1 MRKNVEK
8 FRRNCCERTHRVLT
22 GTDALGGWKVNF
34 KRVHRIWKE
43 KHMQVPQK
51 QRKRRRLLGAS
62 ANGCVRHRATHRNHV
77 WSYDFLT
84 ERTEDGR
91 HLRILV
97 VIDEFTR
104 ECLAR
109 ACVRTPS
116 IQKASPRELI
126 LSLPE
131 GRVVRDQWRMDHN
144 RRRPHGG
151 LKWMTPAAFV
161 AGLDGTASGMVPAA
175 SRGVFRGKSRRS
187 KSPRRRGL

>member
-1 MRKNVEK
+1 MRKIVET
-8 FRRNCCERTHRVLT
+8 FPRNCCERTHRVLA
-22 GTDALGGWKVNF
+22 GTDAFGGWKVNF
-34 KRVHRIWKE
+34 KRVHRFWK

-104 ECLAR
+104 ECLAT

-131 GRVVRDQWRMDHN
+131 SRVVLDQWRMDHN

-151 LKWMTPAAFV
+151 LKWISA
-161 AGLDGTASGMVPAA
+161 DI
-175 SRGVFRGKSRRS
+175 KSLNVRQTRHYR
-187 KSPRRRGL
+187 PCF

>member
-1 MRKNVEK
+1 MRKIVET
-8 FRRNCCERTHRVLT
+8 FPRNCCERTHRVLA
-22 GTDALGGWKVNF
+22 GTDAFGGWKVNF
-34 KRVHRIWKE
+34 KRVHRFWKE

-116 IQKASPRELI
+116 IQKASPWELF
-126 LSLPE
+126 LSLPGS
-131 GRVVRDQWRMDHN
+131 GRSRPMADGLQPQAAAWRPEMDE
-144 RRRPHGG
+144 PGG
-151 LKWMTPAAFV
+151 LRCRAGRYGLREGPGGVAWCVSREIKAFK
-161 AGLDGTASGMVPAA
+161 TT
-175 SRGVFRGKSRRS
+175 
-187 KSPRRRGL
+187 RRRGL